1 MPDDSDSD
9 DSEAPQLITSREDF
23 DSMMDEFLD
32 KYEILGGKMKPSLPG
47 TGAEKLETLRT
58 ALGQGRVREAGSD
71 DSGIEEDDI
80 FAGWA
85 KDDKKERWD
94 VETVLSEHRL
104 LSLGRMAVALD
115 QLIVLR
121 YFQQHI
127 PI

>member
-58 ALGQGRVREAGSD
+58 ALGQGRVREPGSD
-71 DSGIEEDDI
+71 ESDIEEDDML
-80 FAGWA
+80 AEWA
-85 KDDKKERWD
+85 KEDKKERWD

-104 LSLGRMAVALD
+104 SPLGRVAVALD
-115 QLIVLR
+115 QLTAIR
-121 YFQQHI
+121 SF
-127 PI
+127 